1 MTPLFLGL
9 PEVKSPWVLWF
20 LLLVPVLLVSYIW
33 ALHRSRSTAMRFTNT
48 AILGAV
54 MSKQPQWKRHIAV
67 AAALLCVATTTV
79 AWARPMGTEQVPRD
93 RATIVV
99 AIDSSLSMKADD
111 VSPNRLAA
119 AKAKAKDFITSLP
132 TGFNVAVVSISE
144 HPEIRMPPSTDR
156 PTVLRAVDGIELQ
169 DGTALGGAIDKSL
182 EAVKMA
188 PGESKDPAPAA
199 IVMLSDGDNTQGV
212 GFLRLLLCRR
222 LWAGHL
228 VRGGEMAMMTLI
240 AFGRPGRLWWL
251 LVPGIF
257 LAVYL
262 VVVMWRRQPHEGP
275 NELKRFLPSSRPW
288 KQHLA
293 MGLSVLSMATMVLAF
308 AQPKAYHDVPR
319 DRATVVVAI
328 DVSRSMVATDV
339 EPSRLSAA
347 KTAAKDFLGD
357 LPPRFNV
364 SLVKFAASAQVVVPP
379 TTDRAAVST
388 AIANLQVLPS
398 TAIGEGI
405 YSSLNA
411 LKLVPDDP
419 KHPREKPP
427 AAIVL
432 LSDGATNVGRPS
444 LEAAKEAG
452 RQHVPVYTI
461 AYGTAGGYVVEG
473 GQRQPVPVNHYELAA
488 VAKASGGEKFSAE
501 SLGQLSDVYKSIA
514 QSVGY
519 EKVFGEVTDKYVG
532 VALALMVL
540 TAASVITLCAR
551 WP

>member
-1 MTPLFLGL
+1 M
-9 PEVKSPWVLWF
+9 
-20 LLLVPVLLVSYIW
+20 
-33 ALHRSRSTAMRFTNT
+33 
-48 AILGAV
+48 
-54 MSKQPQWKRHIAV
+54 
-67 AAALLCVATTTV
+67 
-79 AWARPMGTEQVPRD
+79 D
-93 RATIVV
+93 
-99 AIDSSLSMKADD
+99 
-111 VSPNRLAA
+111 
-119 AKAKAKDFITSLP
+119 
-132 TGFNVAVVSISE
+132 
-144 HPEIRMPPSTDR
+144 
-156 PTVLRAVDGIELQ
+156 
-169 DGTALGGAIDKSL
+169 
-182 EAVKMA
+182 
-188 PGESKDPAPAA
+188 
-199 IVMLSDGDNTQGV
+199 
-212 GFLRLLLCRR
+212 
-222 LWAGHL
+222 
-228 VRGGEMAMMTLI
+228 MMTLI

-251 LVPGIF
+251 VVPSAFLV
-257 LAVYL
+257 VYL
-262 VVVMWRRQPHEGP
+262 IVVLWRRQPRQGR
-275 NELKRFLPSSRPW
+275 NELKRLLPSSRPW

-293 MGLSVLSMATMVLAF
+293 MGLSVASMATMVLAF
-308 AQPKAYHDVPR
+308 AQPKAYHEVPR

-339 EPSRLSAA
+339 DPSRLSAA

-364 SLVKFAASAQVVVPP
+364 ALVKFAASAQIVVPP

-388 AIANLQVLPS
+388 AITNLQVMPS

-419 KHPREKPP
+419 KRPGQKPP
-427 AAIVL
+427 SAIVL

-444 LEAAKEAG
+444 LEAATDAG
-452 RQHVPVYTI
+452 REHVPVYTI

-488 VAKASGGEKFSAE
+488 VAKASDGEKFSAE

-519 EKVFGEVTDKYVG
+519 EKVFGEVSDKYVG

-540 TAASVITLCAR
+540 TAASVVTLCAR